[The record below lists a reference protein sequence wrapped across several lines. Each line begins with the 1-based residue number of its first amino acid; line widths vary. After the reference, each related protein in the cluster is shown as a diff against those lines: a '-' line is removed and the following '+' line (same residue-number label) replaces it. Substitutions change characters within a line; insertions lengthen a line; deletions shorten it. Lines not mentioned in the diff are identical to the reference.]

1 MSKTP
6 ISWLGTFIPM
16 LSVTDQTLLTTRAF
30 PLVDEV
36 AFYVSECTLVTW
48 TYDPDTCEVTRYLTA
63 TDDGVDLMV
72 RTWDLSDPDTF
83 GPYIAMVSLSG
94 DLGLWSRLP

>member
-1 MSKTP
+1 MSTTP
-6 ISWLGTFIPM
+6 ISWLGTLIPM
-16 LSVTDQTLLTTRAF
+16 LSVTDHTLLTTRAF

-48 TYDPDTCEVTRYLTA
+48 TYDADTCEVTRYLTA
-63 TDDGVDLMV
+63 TDDGIDLV
-72 RTWDLSDPDTF
+72 VQSWDLSSEDTF
-83 GPYIAMVSLSG
+83 GAYIAMVTLSN